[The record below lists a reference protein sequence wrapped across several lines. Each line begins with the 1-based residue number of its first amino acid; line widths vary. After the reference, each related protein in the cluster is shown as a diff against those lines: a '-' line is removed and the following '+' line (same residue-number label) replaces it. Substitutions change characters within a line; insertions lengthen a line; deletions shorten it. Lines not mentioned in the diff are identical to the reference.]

1 MKRIKDIIYNNRPDF
16 LDRYFVEVSI
26 RRKNKLLK
34 KSRGAKIPVGFSTY
48 RNDRLPPLAWV
59 VLTNGPR
66 FDATIGTGVEQ
77 FEGGFFEGVWDQL
90 FHDPFSLAGANRFGS
105 GALAHGEYVEFYP
118 MSNPYEPI
126 FVIESK
132 TSGQIVVSNSL
143 SCALSK
149 FKAVTGVCLLND
161 VADIVPNNHAATSVG
176 ILKYNPIVSETSYA
190 RVLRVLSD
198 TFRIYSDGYI
208 CIVGSPKPISFANYA
223 MYRSYLSNVIK
234 RSIENGRSSRR
245 NRCLEP
251 VTSITQGYDS
261 TAASVLAFENGCSN
275 GLSIDVVIYGIQD
288 SGKIVADQLGLNV
301 KEFTHI
307 AGSHL
312 DTLAF
317 RYGGRF
323 EDDAEEFLATVGHG
337 DDFTFKVF
345 ESELSGKVFFS
356 GALGDS
362 VWDRDATIFPGI
374 PIRTLYGK
382 SLNEFR
388 LRVGF
393 SHIPVPTIGAMFPRS
408 ILRITKSSEM
418 QPYSV
423 GGVYDRPIPRRIVE
437 DAGVK
442 RETFGNAKMATSPN
456 TQDQAELWPVAMK
469 RMIAK
474 YDRAFL

>member
-1 MKRIKDIIYNNRPDF
+1 
-16 LDRYFVEVSI
+16 
-26 RRKNKLLK
+26 
-34 KSRGAKIPVGFSTY
+34 
-48 RNDRLPPLAWV
+48 
-59 VLTNGPR
+59 
-66 FDATIGTGVEQ
+66 
-77 FEGGFFEGVWDQL
+77 
-90 FHDPFSLAGANRFGS
+90 
-105 GALAHGEYVEFYP
+105 
-118 MSNPYEPI
+118 
-126 FVIESK
+126 
-132 TSGQIVVSNSL
+132 
-143 SCALSK
+143 
-149 FKAVTGVCLLND
+149 
-161 VADIVPNNHAATSVG
+161 
-176 ILKYNPIVSETSYA
+176 
-190 RVLRVLSD
+190 
-198 TFRIYSDGYI
+198 
-208 CIVGSPKPISFANYA
+208 
-223 MYRSYLSNVIK
+223 
-234 RSIENGRSSRR
+234 
-245 NRCLEP
+245 
-251 VTSITQGYDS
+251 
-261 TAASVLAFENGCSN
+261 VLAFENGCSN